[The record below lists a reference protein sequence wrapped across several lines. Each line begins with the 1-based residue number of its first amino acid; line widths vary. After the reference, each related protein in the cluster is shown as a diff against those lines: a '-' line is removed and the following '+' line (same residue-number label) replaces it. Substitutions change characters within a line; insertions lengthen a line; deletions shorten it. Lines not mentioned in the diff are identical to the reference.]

1 MQEDPLS
8 LWNAGDA
15 KARIRHF
22 VHRTT
27 QADGPDFIEPTD
39 RIAVFDNDGTLWVEQ
54 PFYTQLRFG
63 LESLQAQAAD
73 HPEWQDDPIMAAALQ
88 EDIEALASFGL
99 PGIAKIVAATHTGM
113 TTEELASHVR
123 AWIETAR
130 HPDLD
135 RRYVDLIYQP
145 QLQLIQFLRAH
156 DYRVFIVSGGGV
168 EFMRAWAEDV
178 YGIPPEQV
186 IGTSV
191 RTAYELDNGR
201 GVLVQL
207 PEIDLV
213 NDGAGKPVGINRY
226 IGRRPTIAVGNSD
239 GDLEMLQY
247 TTTGDGP
254 RLGIYVHHD
263 DAQREFAYDR
273 GSTVGGLDEG
283 LAEAAARDWIVVSM
297 KNDWN
302 EIFA

>member
-1 MQEDPLS
+1 MIQDPLS
-8 LWNAGDA
+8 LWNPGPT
-15 KARIRHF
+15 KERILKF
-22 VHRTT
+22 VLSTT
-27 QADGPDFIEPTD
+27 IADGSNFVAPRD

-54 PFYTQLRFG
+54 PMYTQLRF
-63 LESLQAQAAD
+63 SLDRLAILADD
-73 HPEWQDDPIMAAALQ
+73 HPEWREDPVLAAALN
-88 EDIEALASFGL
+88 EDIATLADYGL
-99 PGIAKIVAATHTGM
+99 AGVGKIVAASHTGI
-113 TTEELASHVR
+113 TTEELADRVR
-123 AWIETAR
+123 EWIETAR
-130 HPDLD
+130 HPTLD
-135 RRYVDLIYQP
+135 KLYAELIFQP
-145 QLQLIQFLRAH
+145 QLQLMDYLRAH
-156 DYRVFIVSGGGV
+156 GYRTYIASGGGV
-168 EFMRAWAEDV
+168 EFMRAFAEDV

-186 IGTSV
+186 IGSSV
-191 RTAYELDNGR
+191 KTAYEMRDER
-201 GVLVQL
+201 GVLLQL

-213 NDGAGKPVGINRY
+213 DDGPGKPVGINKF
-226 IGRRPTIAVGNSD
+226 IGRRPIIAVGNSD

-254 RLGIYVHHD
+254 RLGIYIHHD

>member
-1 MQEDPLS
+1 M
-8 LWNAGDA
+8 N
-15 KARIRHF
+15 
-22 VHRTT
+22 
-27 QADGPDFIEPTD
+27 
-39 RIAVFDNDGTLWVEQ
+39 
-54 PFYTQLRFG
+54 
-63 LESLQAQAAD
+63 
-73 HPEWQDDPIMAAALQ
+73 
-88 EDIEALASFGL
+88 
-99 PGIAKIVAATHTGM
+99 
-113 TTEELASHVR
+113 
-123 AWIETAR
+123 
-130 HPDLD
+130 
-135 RRYVDLIYQP
+135 
-145 QLQLIQFLRAH
+145 FL
-156 DYRVFIVSGGGV
+156 
-168 EFMRAWAEDV
+168 RAWAEDV

-186 IGTSV
+186 IGTSLQTV
-191 RTAYELDNGR
+191 YELHDGR

-213 NDGAGKPVGINRY
+213 NDGPGKPVGINRY

-297 KNDWN
+297 MNDWN